1 MLSRGCWTAQVQN
14 ISIITETS
22 SGQHSCRRQ
31 KTSLSNVSLL
41 KQWIRFPKSSCL
53 LTALPEDQ
61 KKTSLAFFFSCI
73 LLPSLTS
80 LKKLQTML
88 SLGKEGCRQ
97 GSRRQWGPRT
107 GKSKDEPNQMCPEQT
122 PNFHHYSPP
131 TSVKGTCFPTGQRS
145 THRDSLHRRTF
156 KGLVA
161 LPPLRGTSSFATGYD
176 ECTS

>member
-41 KQWIRFPKSSCL
+41 KQWTRFPKSSCL

-80 LKKLQTML
+80 LKKLQTMYHWGRKGADRGLEGNGDQGQVKVKMSLIKCVL
-88 SLGKEGCRQ
+88 SKHL
-97 GSRRQWGPRT
+97 
-107 GKSKDEPNQMCPEQT
+107 
-122 PNFHHYSPP
+122 
-131 TSVKGTCFPTGQRS
+131 TSTTI
-145 THRDSLHRRTF
+145 LH
-156 KGLVA
+156 
-161 LPPLRGTSSFATGYD
+161 PHQ
-176 ECTS
+176 